1 MVSLGKYLQISMKQ
15 AKAKQR
21 EYMDMLEQDINPS
34 AHKQT
39 QKIKLA
45 TERPFREVALDWH
58 AKHYQYSNDR
68 HNKLNCAG

>member
-1 MVSLGKYLQISMKQ
+1 M

-21 EYMDMLEQDINPS
+21 EYINMLEQDINPS

-45 TERPFREVALDWH
+45 TKRPFREVVLDWH
-58 AKHYQYSNDR
+58 AKYYQHSNDR
-68 HNKLNCAG
+68 HNKLNCVG

>member
-1 MVSLGKYLQISMKQ
+1 MKQ

-58 AKHYQYSNDR
+58 AKHYQHSNNR